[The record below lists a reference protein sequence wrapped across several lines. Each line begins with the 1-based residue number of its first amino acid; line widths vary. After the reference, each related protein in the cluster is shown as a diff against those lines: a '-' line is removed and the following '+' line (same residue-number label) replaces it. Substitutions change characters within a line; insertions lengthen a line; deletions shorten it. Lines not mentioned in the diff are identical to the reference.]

1 MRTGAPPILHHFE
14 ISPFAEKV
22 RAILGLKG
30 MAWRSVLVPLAMPK
44 PDVTALTGGYRKTP
58 NLQLGADVYCD
69 TALIAQVID
78 ALQPDPPLVPAS
90 APMAPAVAA
99 WADSTL
105 FWQAIMNT
113 QAPEARARLFE
124 GMTAEAIKALGA
136 DRAAFAAAVKRP
148 TPVDAAAQF
157 QSALGMFERALA
169 GLPWLLGAQ
178 PSIADFSVYHGLWFT
193 ARAGVADTLLA
204 AHPAVKAWF
213 KRIAALGHGQREEI
227 DSGQAI
233 AIAAATNEHAP
244 VQVEPGLG
252 FEAGQAVTVAATDYG
267 SEAVSGTL
275 VGLTNQRA
283 TLARQDPRTGT
294 VHVHFP
300 RSGFQVQKAA

>member
-1 MRTGAPPILHHFE
+1 MTTGAPPILHHFE

-22 RAILGLKG
+22 RAILGFKG
-30 MAWRSVLVPLAMPK
+30 MAWRSVRVPLAMPK

-58 NLQLGADVYCD
+58 NLQMGADVYCD

-78 ALQPDPPLVPAS
+78 ALQPEPPLVPAS

-169 GLPWLLGAQ
+169 GLPWLLGAR

-213 KRIAALGHGQREEI
+213 KRIAALGHGQPEEI

-233 AIAAATNEHAP
+233 AIAAAATEHAP
-244 VQVEPGLG
+244 VQVAPGLG
-252 FEAGQAVTVAATDYG
+252 FEAGQSVSVAATDYG
-267 SEAVSGTL
+267 NDAVSGTL
-275 VGLTNQRA
+275 VGLTNQRV
-283 TLARQDPRTGT
+283 TIERQDPRAGL

>member
-1 MRTGAPPILHHFE
+1 MVPILHHFE

-22 RAILGLKG
+22 RAIFGFKR
-30 MAWRSVLVPLAMPK
+30 MAWCSVLVPLAMPK

-78 ALQPDPPLVPAS
+78 ALQPDPPLLPAS
-90 APMAPAVAA
+90 APLAPAVAA

-124 GMTAEAIKALGA
+124 GMTQAAIAELRA
-136 DRAAFAAAVKRP
+136 DRTAFTTGVTRP
-148 TPVDAAAQF
+148 TPVDAAAQL

-169 GLPWLLGAQ
+169 GHPWLLGAQ

-193 ARAGVADTLLA
+193 ARAGVAKTLLA
-204 AHPAVKAWF
+204 PHPAVQAWF
-213 KRIAALGHGQREEI
+213 ERIAALGNGQRSEI
-227 DSGQAI
+227 DSSQAI
-233 AIAAATNEHAP
+233 TIAATAQEHAP
-244 VQVEPGLG
+244 VQVHPGLG
-252 FEAGQAVTVAATDYG
+252 FDAGQSVTVAATDYG
-267 SEAVSGTL
+267 SDAVSGTL
-275 VGLTNQRA
+275 VGLMIDRVTVE
-283 TLARQDPRTGT
+283 RQDPRAGL

-300 RSGFQVQKAA
+300 RSGFQVQQAAG